1 MMMMSSVV
9 TSVRDLPEGWCEYP
23 YTSTGYRVNYSVRQA
38 TRSILSANHNEFWM
52 IWTDIAPACLFLGLL
67 FVNVS
72 SEHFAMQSP
81 FYQCLIVGVFLG
93 TITSRICSSVYHVYN
108 CVSLRANQ
116 RLINVDMLG
125 ICFMAFGSPW
135 VFARANGISDP
146 ADAAF
151 VAYVAILML
160 AFACCVV
167 AIATQSTMRQPLL
180 VTLAIVGNYAS
191 LGSAAMLGFVVG
203 YTVFFIG
210 RFPEC
215 VLSPGAADGRIYN
228 SHVLWHIMASLSQLR
243 YVMKTFGV

>member
-1 MMMMSSVV
+1 MMMSSVV
-9 TSVRDLPEGWCEYP
+9 TSARDLPEGWCEYP

-38 TRSILSANHNEFWM
+38 TRSIFSANHNEFWM
-52 IWTDIAPACLFLGLL
+52 IWTDIAPTCLFLGLL

-81 FYQCLIVGVFLG
+81 FHQILIVGVFLG

-135 VFARANGISDP
+135 VFARANDIQSSNDVR
-146 ADAAF
+146 F
-151 VAYVAILML
+151 VAYVFVL
-160 AFACCVV
+160 ACFFACCAA
-167 AIATQSTMRQPLL
+167 AIATQSALRQPLL
-180 VTLAIVGNYAS
+180 VALAIVGNYAS
-191 LGSAAMLGFVVG
+191 LGSTAMLGFVVG

-243 YVMKTFGV
+243 YVMKTFG